1 MVVSSLR
8 IILSDPESRGLI
20 FGIASSIISSIITLY
35 VAQKYIVQRAS
46 DEAAKKAIVDYKR
59 EFGIMYEHNIS
70 QKFTN
75 WVPISDNEMNKI
87 RTMTE
92 Y

>member
-46 DEAAKKAIVDYKR
+46 DEAAKKAIIDYKN
-59 EFGIMYEHNIS
+59 EFGIMSKYNVNH
-70 QKFTN
+70 QFTV
-75 WVPISDNEMNKI
+75 WIPIPDSEMNKI

-92 Y
+92 Q